1 MSSRFTPRFED
12 LPEQLP
18 IFPLGGTIV
27 LPGRQL
33 PLNIFEPRYLN
44 MVLDTLGDSRM
55 VGMVQPAAEATRS
68 GGDPVRRIG
77 CAGRVTS
84 FAETDDGRLMIV
96 LTGVCRFAI
105 ARELDERRGYRNVVP
120 DWSAF
125 ADDLDPDR
133 EVAYDRPGLHDVLQR
148 LVTFRGLQL
157 DWEQADALPD
167 PVYVDAFAMNLP
179 LADEEKQALLEAE
192 DVGDR
197 ARLLVGLAQMVLNGG
212 EHTSP
217 HAH

>member
-1 MSSRFTPRFED
+1 M
-12 LPEQLP
+12 
-18 IFPLGGTIV
+18 
-27 LPGRQL
+27 
-33 PLNIFEPRYLN
+33 
-44 MVLDTLGDSRM
+44 
-55 VGMVQPAAEATRS
+55 
-68 GGDPVRRIG
+68 
-77 CAGRVTS
+77 
-84 FAETDDGRLMIV
+84 
-96 LTGVCRFAI
+96 
-105 ARELDERRGYRNVVP
+105 VP

>member
-1 MSSRFTPRFED
+1 MSNPFTPRFED
-12 LPEQLP
+12 LPTLLP

-44 MVLDTLGDSRM
+44 MVFDALGASRM
-55 VGMVQPAAEATRS
+55 IGMIQPAADATRS

-77 CAGRVTS
+77 CAGRITRFS
-84 FAETDDGRLMIV
+84 ETDDGRLMIV
-96 LTGVCRFAI
+96 LTGTCRFAV
-105 ARELDERRGYRNVVP
+105 AEELEPLHGYRRVSP

-133 EVAYDRPGLHDVLQR
+133 AVEFDRDGLRRLLER
-148 LVTFRGLQL
+148 LVDARGLQL
-157 DWEQADALPD
+157 DWEQAEQLPD

-179 LADEEKQALLEAE
+179 LPDEEKQALLEARG
-192 DVGDR
+192 VGER
-197 ARLLVGLAQMVLNGG
+197 ARLLAGLAAMSLEGG
-212 EHTSP
+212 APASP
-217 HAH
+217 RAH

>member
-44 MVLDTLGDSRM
+44 MVLDTLGGSRM
-55 VGMVQPAAEATRS
+55 IGMVQPAADATRS

-84 FAETDDGRLMIV
+84 FAECDDGRLMIV

-105 ARELDERRGYRNVVP
+105 AQELEAHRGYRNVVP

-133 EVAYDRPGLHDVLQR
+133 EVSFDRPGLRDVLQK

-157 DWEQADALPD
+157 DWEQAEALPD

-192 DVGDR
+192 DTGDR
-197 ARLLVGLAQMVLNGG
+197 ARLLAGLAQMVLSGG

>member
-192 DVGDR
+192 DIGDR
-197 ARLLVGLAQMVLNGG
+197 ARLLAGLAQMVLSGG